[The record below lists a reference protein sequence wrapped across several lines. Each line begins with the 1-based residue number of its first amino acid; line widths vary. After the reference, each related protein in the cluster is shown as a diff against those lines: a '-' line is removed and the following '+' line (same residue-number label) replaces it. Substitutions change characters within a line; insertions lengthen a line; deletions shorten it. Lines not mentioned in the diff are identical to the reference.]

1 MTTKAQHPLYAT
13 WNNMLQRCENPDNKK
28 YPHYGGRG
36 IRVCARW
43 SVRGNRHIGTPGF
56 DAFCFDMGPR
66 PSRRH
71 TLERKDTNGNY
82 EPDNCIW
89 AVHKVQQRNRRNNH
103 ILTFRG
109 RSQPIAAWAE
119 EVGISQLRL
128 RGRVAAQG
136 WSVERTLTTPIR
148 QRMTKFR
155 DAEHQRRAEAARR
168 FRERNPGRGAH
179 AVNPHQG
186 VPRQ

>member
-1 MTTKAQHPLYAT
+1 MTKKIHPLRSV
-13 WNNMLQRCENPDNKK
+13 WNNMLQRCENSNNRG
-28 YPHYGGRG
+28 YLNYGGRG

-43 SVRGNRHIGTPGF
+43 RERGNRYIGTPGF
-56 DAFCFDMGPR
+56 DAFVADMGPR
-66 PSRRH
+66 PTPAH

-89 AVHKVQQRNRRNNH
+89 ALQKAQQRNRRNNH
-103 ILTFRG
+103 ILTFQG
-109 RSQPIAAWAE
+109 RPQPIAAWAE
-119 EVGISQLRL
+119 EVGVSQPRL
-128 RGRVAAQG
+128 RRRIVDEG
-136 WSVERTLTTPIR
+136 WSVARALMTPIR

-155 DAEHQRRAEAARR
+155 DFEHKRRAEAARR

-186 VPRQ
+186 VPR